1 MEREKL
7 VKVTFKTNHKR
18 NLDFLIKI
26 LKKALG
32 EQNITTLSPIY
43 MHRAQLYI
51 LDMDIR
57 VPNALLKS
65 GKYPSSNNK
74 EEGEG

>member
-1 MEREKL
+1 MERDKL
-7 VKVTFKTNHKR
+7 VKVTFKTSHRK
-18 NLDFLIKI
+18 NLDYIVKI

-32 EQNITTLSPIY
+32 EQNVTTLSPIY

-65 GKYPSSNNK
+65 DKYPSSNNK
-74 EEGEG
+74 EEGER